1 MDPVQEINE
10 LQARIAFQES
20 AIDELTRTLLR
31 QQAAIES
38 LQRDLAELNDRLA
51 ELAPSS
57 PVDSGPEPPPPHY

>member
-1 MDPVQEINE
+1 MEERELIE
-10 LQARIAFQES
+10 LQTRVAFQES

-57 PVDSGPEPPPPHY
+57 LGDGSPEPPPPHY